1 MTKRE
6 FYRIL
11 KENKIFGKF
20 CAELAESN
28 SSTWIDNPR
37 ERADDY
43 VSICTSME
51 IDSYPF
57 KTFISSVLC
66 LWHPY
71 KVKIQP

>member
-11 KENKIFGKF
+11 KEKKIFGTF
-20 CAELAESN
+20 CADLAESN
-28 SSTWIDNPR
+28 SSTSINNPR
-37 ERADDY
+37 ERVDDY

-57 KTFISSVLC
+57 KTFISSIEY

>member
-11 KENKIFGKF
+11 KEKKLFGRF

-28 SSTWIDNPR
+28 SSTSINNPR
-37 ERADDY
+37 ERVDDY
-43 VSICTSME
+43 VSICTRME
-51 IDSYPF
+51 MDSYPF
-57 KTFISSVLC
+57 KLFISSIEY

-71 KVKIQP
+71 KVKIQS